1 MNQFELEFINDLQR
15 LKLKR
20 MEVAEI
26 LGITMPTLKSKLK
39 DPNKLTVGN
48 IKALKKLNFK
58 LYNLDV

>member
-20 MEVAEI
+20 LEVAEV

-39 DPNKLTVGN
+39 DPNKLTVSN